1 MYVSIHTDTD
11 DKKVTIRISVEN
23 KTMVMTKK
31 TELKQFKK
39 KYNRMIQQ
47 EEIANLNLPAL
58 TIMSKD
64 IKQKY

>member
-11 DKKVTIRISVEN
+11 DKTVTIRISVEN

-39 KYNRMIQQ
+39 KYNRMIQ
-47 EEIANLNLPAL
+47 
-58 TIMSKD
+58 
-64 IKQKY
+64 